1 MQAHHDVQSSN
12 VFAPR
17 LRGPWLQRPS
27 AVRRLSRSAGVG
39 ARTVRS
45 LARRTLPF
53 PRPDADLAGTLRQGP
68 APLPGP
74 DQDLRRDDP
83 RHEVSRP
90 ERKAWTR
97 RGNAGVE
104 ASRRLGAP
112 ALMDSPGT
120 LVRSLRR
127 YRARDVAATGWPVRI
142 RMGEGSDATKGWR
155 GRKVSLQICLRPTV
169 SFEPVKN

>member
-1 MQAHHDVQSSN
+1 MPAHHDVQSSN
-12 VFAPR
+12 VFTPR

-74 DQDLRRDDP
+74 DKIYDETIRVMKSAVRNAKLGRDEEMQALKRLDDQ
-83 RHEVSRP
+83 
-90 ERKAWTR
+90 A
-97 RGNAGVE
+97 
-104 ASRRLGAP
+104 RRL
-112 ALMDSPGT
+112 
-120 LVRSLRR
+120 
-127 YRARDVAATGWPVRI
+127 
-142 RMGEGSDATKGWR
+142 
-155 GRKVSLQICLRPTV
+155 
-169 SFEPVKN
+169 